1 MKRSHSFP
9 WTEHFTYPLKILTIM
24 TILNKLF
31 TTRLDNLVEQVD
43 NHDYKSELIDLI
55 NQQVS
60 DDTYIVSKELISY

>member
-1 MKRSHSFP
+1 
-9 WTEHFTYPLKILTIM
+9 M

-60 DDTYIVSKELISY
+60 DDTYIVSKELISYWKE